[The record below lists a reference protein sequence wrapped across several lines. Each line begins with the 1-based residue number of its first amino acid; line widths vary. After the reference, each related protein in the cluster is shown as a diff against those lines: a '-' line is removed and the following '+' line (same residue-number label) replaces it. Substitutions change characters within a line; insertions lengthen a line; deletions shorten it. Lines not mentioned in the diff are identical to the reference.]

1 MGNSKTNLIGL
12 TDLSASAAPKNTS
25 GTPQKNVKSRTRYHK
40 NIQTKRRPQLNRVK
54 KPKQSMASQIVDLAK
69 GMI

>member
-1 MGNSKTNLIGL
+1 MSKTNMIGL

-25 GTPQKNVKSRTRYHK
+25 GTPQKNVKSRKRYQK

-54 KPKQSMASQIVDLAK
+54 KPKQSMASQLVDLAK

>member
-1 MGNSKTNLIGL
+1 MSKTNLIGL

-25 GTPQKNVKSRTRYHK
+25 GTPQKNVKSRTQYHK
-40 NIQTKRRPQLNRVK
+40 NKQLKRRPQLNRVK
-54 KPKQSMASQIVDLAK
+54 KPNKSMAAQLVDLAK

>member
-1 MGNSKTNLIGL
+1 MSKTNLIGL

-40 NIQTKRRPQLNRVK
+40 NKQLKRRPQLNRVK